1 MDYRPDVI
9 ASIAVTLPL
18 AALVLVLRL
27 VARRMTR
34 AGYGFDDW
42 LAVLAF
48 VRQPLDL
55 DSLCN

>member
-34 AGYGFDDW
+34 AGGGIDDW

-48 VRQPLDL
+48 VRQPLDWML
-55 DSLCN
+55 